1 MTARARIQQLTHTWY
16 GFTVFAA
23 VASVVQVA
31 LWPFTPGLLFSPM
44 KLAFTFVRGGPS
56 GSSCPIL
63 LNVFLRRDRPGH
75 RLPARSHGL
84 LARFLADPA
93 RARRALP
100 HRRRVR
106 RRADSALTLAWAG
119 LTHFSL
125 STLVGAAVTAIAV
138 TLYVRSFRLL
148 TDPAIKAYVG

>member
-44 KLAFTFVRGGPS
+44 KLAFTFVGAAFGVVVS
-56 GSSCPIL
+56 IL
-63 LNVFLRRDRPGH
+63 LNVFCAAIGLGIAYLLGR
-75 RLPARSHGL
+75 GL
-84 LARFLADPA
+84 LARSSLTRLALVVLSPIA
-93 RARRALP
+93 AVFGAY
-100 HRRRVR
+100 
-106 RRADSALTLAWAG
+106 SALTLAWSG